1 MIDMA
6 LQDTDLLV
14 AYRPGNQ
21 QHYKIAIA
29 DFPTG
34 GGSGSLPDGTNVG
47 DVLIWDGN
55 DWIAGTIDGGEY
67 ATQLE

>member
-1 MIDMA
+1 MA

-14 AYRPGNQ
+14 AYRPGTQ

-34 GGSGSLPDGTNVG
+34 SDDANLPDGTAEG
-47 DVLIWDGN
+47 DILVWNGS
-55 DWIAGTIDGGEY
+55 DWIVSTIDGGTY
-67 ATQLE
+67 